1 MSQISD
7 LNKMAPT
14 YINFN
19 GEICT
24 ADTKLLTVA
33 NRSFRYGDGLFES
46 MRLIKGQLKFAELHA
61 DRLQKGMKALKIDG
75 YSQMDAWF
83 LKEIVEDLA
92 RRNKTRHGRVRLTVY
107 RDAEGLY
114 TPSQNKMGWCLELQP
129 WDEPR
134 YFINA
139 KGLIMD
145 IFTELP
151 KATNYLSNIKTCN
164 SLIYVMASLFK
175 NQNKLDDVFLLN
187 QNGFLCEASSS
198 NIFVWYQNH
207 LYTPALSEGC
217 VEGVMR
223 QVIINI
229 ANENKIPVTEA
240 QINPEILYEADEVF
254 LTNASRGIQSVM
266 GFGIR
271 RYFNEMSK
279 LLVEHLNKL

>member
-1 MSQISD
+1 M
-7 LNKMAPT
+7 N

-19 GEICT
+19 GEIVPE
-24 ADTKLLTVA
+24 DSQLLTIA
-33 NRSFRYGDGLFES
+33 NRGFRYGDGLFES
-46 MRLIKGQLKFAELHA
+46 MRLMKSQLKFADLHA
-61 DRLQKGMKALKIDG
+61 ERLLKGMKALKIDG

-83 LKEIVEDLA
+83 LKEKAVDLS
-92 RRNKTRHGRVRLTVY
+92 RRNRVKHGRLRLTVY

-129 WDEPR
+129 LDEPR
-134 YFINA
+134 YFLNS

-151 KATNYLSNIKTCN
+151 KPSNYLSNIKTCN
-164 SLIYVMASLFK
+164 SLIYVMASLYK
-175 NQNKLDDVFLLN
+175 TQNKVDDVFLLN

-198 NIFVWYQNH
+198 NIFVYYQNH

-217 VEGVMR
+217 VEGIMR

-229 ANENKIPVTEA
+229 AKQINIPVTEA

-254 LTNASRGIQSVM
+254 LTNATRGIQSVM

-271 RYFNEMSK
+271 RYFNEISK
-279 LLVEHLNKL
+279 VLMDELNKL